1 MKVLS
6 LSLDLELTAL
16 REAALTAAGY
26 QVDSLTSEKQALAA
40 AQSPDHYEVVL
51 LCHRLP
57 SATARK
63 VIRLLRQHHPS
74 TRIVFI
80 SHVYGEWPEVEADRY
95 IVGGDGA
102 PALLRVLKEIRAESS
117 TVTKIGA
124 S

>member
-1 MKVLS
+1 MKVLV

-16 REAALTAAGY
+16 REAVLTAAGHE
-26 QVDSLTSEKQALAA
+26 VASLTSEKEAIAV
-40 AQSPDHYEVVL
+40 AQSPDNYEVVL

-57 SATARK
+57 SATARR

-80 SHVYGEWPEVEADRY
+80 NHVYGEWPEVEADRY
-95 IVGGDGA
+95 IVGADGA
-102 PALLRVLKEIRAESS
+102 PALLRVLSEIRAESS
-117 TVTKIGA
+117 TVTEIGA